1 MDTSSVIDF
10 LNESIAELHKKVDDQ
25 GRILAKLTML
35 RANIEI
41 DGQSCYLCDYHREK
55 HLEGAIREAIL
66 VLEQS
71 KRNFR
76 SKQLEIMRKR
86 LMEALLDADSEAL
99 ENTPC
104 PTTFPSPRS

>member
-1 MDTSSVIDF
+1 MDKSSVIGS
-10 LNESIAELHKKVDDQ
+10 LNESITELHKKVDDQ
-25 GRILAKLTML
+25 GRILAKLTIL
-35 RANIEI
+35 QASIDI

-71 KRNFR
+71 KRSFR
-76 SKQLEIMRKR
+76 SKQLETLRKR

-99 ENTPC
+99 DNAPC

>member
-1 MDTSSVIDF
+1 MDKSSVIGS

-35 RANIEI
+35 RENIEI

-76 SKQLEIMRKR
+76 SKQLEILRKR